1 MTPSAPSARK
11 ANAVADLDT
20 TTLLLELGREK
31 DRAEA
36 FKATMTTE
44 VLKVIRVAIIQATID
59 ADEEIARLKEE
70 VETLQNRCDF
80 LEEHIDGLSKE

>member
-1 MTPSAPSARK
+1 M
-11 ANAVADLDT
+11 ADLDPA
-20 TTLLLELGREK
+20 TLLLELGREK

-36 FKATMTTE
+36 FKAAMTTE

-59 ADEEIARLKEE
+59 ADEEIARLKDE

-80 LEEHIDGLSKE
+80 LEEHIDGLSKQ

>member
-1 MTPSAPSARK
+1 MAKYPDMGEVTGLR
-11 ANAVADLDT
+11 
-20 TTLLLELGREK
+20 LELGRER

-59 ADEEIARLKEE
+59 ADDEIARLKEE